1 MDQADE
7 NVDEG
12 LVRSKSNIVA
22 QLRDLRLF
30 AESEGLGSWEQRSEV
45 VSAVTISTKGSAGPG
60 IFIGYF
66 ADLMVILQVV
76 MNSGHEATSLARDI
90 GCGSM

>member
-45 VSAVTISTKGSAGPG
+45 VSAVTISTKGFGWPWNFHRLFRG
-60 IFIGYF
+60 
-66 ADLMVILQVV
+66 L
-76 MNSGHEATSLARDI
+76 NGHFTSCDEFWT
-90 GCGSM
+90 